1 MQKITPHLWF
11 DKEAHEAATL
21 YTSLFESSSIK
32 NSTTIHNT
40 PSGDADILTIVLA
53 GQEFML
59 INGGPYFKFNPSV
72 SFTVACPTKEE
83 VEKLWQTLAQGGS
96 ALMELGAYPFS
107 EKYGWVQ
114 DKFGLSW
121 QLMYVAQREI
131 RQKITPMLMF
141 VGEQCGKAEEAIK
154 LYTSVFHHSGVGD
167 IMRYQKGAEPDQEG
181 TIQHASFMLAGEDFA
196 AMDSAWQ
203 HQFGFNEAVSFVVKC
218 ETQAEIDYFW
228 ERLSADP
235 SAEQCGWLKDKYTVS
250 WQIVPTVMD
259 RMLADKDE
267 ARLARVTEAFLKMK
281 KFEIEKLQQAYEGN
295 S

>member
-1 MQKITPHLWF
+1 
-11 DKEAHEAATL
+11 
-21 YTSLFESSSIK
+21 
-32 NSTTIHNT
+32 
-40 PSGDADILTIVLA
+40 
-53 GQEFML
+53 
-59 INGGPYFKFNPSV
+59 
-72 SFTVACPTKEE
+72 
-83 VEKLWQTLAQGGS
+83 
-96 ALMELGAYPFS
+96 
-107 EKYGWVQ
+107 
-114 DKFGLSW
+114 
-121 QLMYVAQREI
+121 MYVGQREI
-131 RQKITPMLMF
+131 PQKITPMLMF
-141 VGEQCGKAEEAIK
+141 VGEQGGKAEEAIR
-154 LYTSVFHHSGVGD
+154 LYTSVFHNSGVGD

-181 TIQHASFMLAGEDFA
+181 TIQHASFMLEDEAFA